1 MVISVQPRKP
11 LIPAEAGRRERR
23 RQETSERIF
32 MAAMDLFSRHGFSET
47 TVEDITRAADV
58 GKGTFFNYFPSK
70 EHVLGF
76 LVSKQAGVVAQH
88 LALARLGTTSSDRV
102 LISLGRSLVKFPG
115 KSPQMARSLMSAFL
129 GNTEVREYVVREL
142 TEKRQWIAEII
153 SLGQERGELNSE
165 LPAADLARVFQHALF
180 GTVLMWAL
188 DPSTPLEKQF
198 SNTMQTF
205 LSGLNVSS
213 KARPRALQKVL
224 PKAMGRKQSEAK

>member
-1 MVISVQPRKP
+1 
-11 LIPAEAGRRERR
+11 
-23 RQETSERIF
+23 
-32 MAAMDLFSRHGFSET
+32 MAAMNLFSRHGFSET
-47 TVEDITRAADV
+47 TVEEITRAADV

-76 LVSKQAGVVAQH
+76 LVSKQAGAVEQH
-88 LALARLGTTSSDRV
+88 LALARLGSTSCDRV

-165 LPAADLARVFQHALF
+165 LPAADLARAFHHALF

-188 DPSTPLEKQF
+188 DPSSPLEKQF

-205 LSGLNVSS
+205 LSGLNASS
-213 KARPRALQKVL
+213 KTRPRARQEVL
-224 PKAMGRKQSEAK
+224 PKALGRKQSEVR